1 MHIYPSILTID
12 FSKLEEQIKDAV
24 RGGAD
29 GIHVDVMDGQFVPP
43 ITFGTPIIQALHSLT
58 DLPLDIHMMVVNPD
72 RFLEDFVTAGAT
84 SITVHY
90 EAVDRVDN
98 TLDKI
103 ADLGVK
109 TSLALNPET
118 TIEKSYPYLHRLDQI
133 LLMSVKPGYGGQS
146 FIKSSLDKIHQLK
159 NKITNEGLETVIQVD
174 GGVNLKTITSVAQ
187 AGADIVV
194 AGSVVFQPEV
204 KPSES
209 LKLLKDKTRS
219 NN

>member
-43 ITFGTPIIQALHSLT
+43 ITFGAPIIQALHSLT

-146 FIKSSLDKIHQLK
+146 FIISSLDKIHQLK

-174 GGVNLKTITSVAQ
+174 GGVNLKTITSVAE

-194 AGSVVFQPEV
+194 AGSVVFQPGV